1 MFTAS
6 KIPPDLISES
16 LILKTIP
23 CFTTESWYHT
33 NMAIQCLVQIV
44 IKHTHY
50 TTNINNSHEV
60 HMVVLDIAPLPGAAA
75 GGFLETG
82 HVQIEI
88 L

>member
-1 MFTAS
+1 MFTAT
-6 KIPPDLISES
+6 KIPPDLISD
-16 LILKTIP
+16 LIFFKFLVLLQNNGIIQLWP
-23 CFTTESWYHT
+23 
-33 NMAIQCLVQIV
+33 MQCLMQIV
-44 IKHTHY
+44 IQHTQY

-60 HMVVLDIAPLPGAAA
+60 HVVVLDIAPLPGAAP